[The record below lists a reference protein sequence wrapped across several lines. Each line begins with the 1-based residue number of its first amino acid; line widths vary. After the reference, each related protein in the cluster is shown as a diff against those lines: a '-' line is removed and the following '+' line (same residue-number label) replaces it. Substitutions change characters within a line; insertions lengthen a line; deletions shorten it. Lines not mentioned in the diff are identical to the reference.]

1 MNPLLLLAFL
11 LCLLPCFSSKDTI
24 TFDESLVDG
33 QVRVSSGEKFS
44 LGFFSPGV
52 SSNRYLGIW
61 FTQVS
66 IQTVVWVANRD
77 NPINDTSGVLSFDR
91 SGRNLV
97 LWCCSG
103 TNTTTSTTLWFA
115 GGKSMARLLDTGNLV
130 ILLQQEPTKASD
142 ANNLV
147 GKEVWWQS
155 FDHPTDTV
163 LASMKLG
170 LDRETGINRI
180 IRSWKSPDD
189 PATGDTSYYLDP
201 NGSPQLML
209 YKGQTKKWRSGMW
222 NGIRWSGVAYMSRGF
237 TSIFNTSVVNDD
249 NESTVVWGVTDPT
262 IIFRI
267 YTHPSG
273 NVRRATWNG
282 QRGEWFESFYMPK
295 DPCDYYGQCGPNGNC
310 DPNRDAGEFVCS
322 CIPGFEPKILAD
334 WSMNDG
340 SSGCVR
346 KRSRNSS
353 CGRDGEGFVKLENA
367 KVPDSMTGRLNK
379 GMYLDMC
386 RQECLKNCSCTA
398 YASSD
403 LASGI
408 GCVTL
413 YGDLLDTR
421 VFADGGQDL
430 YVRVDA
436 IELDEYMK
444 SLRGHTDTRKRKML
458 AIVLVS
464 VTAAIILILS
474 LVYFLLRTKRKGNNG
489 GSNSISQVTIFSIND
504 IFIATAN
511 FSLDNKLGQGG
522 FGSVYKGRLLDGR
535 EIAVKRLSR
544 TSRQGTEEFKNEV
557 QLVSK
562 LQHNNLARLFGC
574 CIHGE
579 EKMLVYEYL
588 PNKSLDFFIFDKI
601 EGTGLDWKTRFNIII
616 GTARGL
622 LYLHQDSRL
631 KIIHR
636 DLKASNVLL
645 DATMNP
651 KISDFGMARMFEH
664 DQMEANTNR
673 VVGTYG
679 YMAPEYAMEGMYS
692 MKSDVYSFGVMTLEI
707 VSGRRSNHY
716 NQESSSL
723 GLIDLSWDMWK
734 EGKALDVMDSS
745 TIASESYFKDQVM
758 RCIQIGLLC
767 IQESPKDRPTM
778 SNVVFMLVNATSVLP
793 SPKKPAFISKR
804 KFVDPDSAAAAAGPT
819 VPSINNVSIT
829 DLEAR

>member
-77 NPINDTSGVLSFDR
+77 NPINDTSGVLS
-91 SGRNLV
+91 
-97 LWCCSG
+97 CSG
-103 TNTTTSTTLWFA
+103 TNTTTSTTLWSTKIPASSSPVA

-142 ANNLV
+142 ANN
-147 GKEVWWQS
+147 S

-436 IELDEYMK
+436 IEL
-444 SLRGHTDTRKRKML
+444 G
-458 AIVLVS
+458 
-464 VTAAIILILS
+464 ILN
-474 LVYFLLRTKRKGNNG
+474 VAGNNG

>member
-103 TNTTTSTTLWFA
+103 TNTTTSTTLWSTKIR
-115 GGKSMARLLDTGNLV
+115 GKSMARLLDTGNLV
-130 ILLQQEPTKASD
+130 ILLQQER
-142 ANNLV
+142 
-147 GKEVWWQS
+147 KEVWWQS

-222 NGIRWSGVAYMSRGF
+222 NGIRWSGV
-237 TSIFNTSVVNDD
+237 FNTSVVNDD

-474 LVYFLLRTKRKGNNG
+474 LVYFLLRTKRKAGNNG